1 MGSRF
6 RTMHFSINYESL
18 NEASLRPKLAV
29 VTFNSVYARRTTL
42 GSGHDWRGGE
52 GVGHK
57 ATARACWGDT
67 PSRAGVAPAT
77 FINSLICKLR
87 RLADLID
94 VLTRSVHTIQQR

>member
-1 MGSRF
+1 MTGPRF
-6 RTMHFSINYESL
+6 RTMHFKIIDKSL
-18 NEASLRPKLAV
+18 NEASLRPKLSI
-29 VTFNSVYARRTTL
+29 VTFSSVYVLRTTL
-42 GSGHDWRGGE
+42 GSGEWRGGE